1 MKGFFNSMTFKI
13 LISALLT
20 FLIFGCSSNE
30 EIESNHD
37 FYNYLQRLKALNIE
51 STTVFDD
58 ENLSFNTPLR
68 SLVDED
74 GNLIVVNHTDWTLH
88 YVKEN
93 GELID
98 KKGGL
103 GRGPGEFI
111 GINDLTLGCDNTLFA
126 LDKRLQ
132 KLSSYSFKENRLEH
146 LGDKLLPNYS
156 PLSMQSFYDCGN
168 KGKFGIFKLFLSSDD
183 NFNSLTV
190 YKLNDSLQLKEKVI
204 ELTSDEMIKTGNE
217 VKDNAIGFKNY
228 WHFKEDKLYYT
239 YSDSL
244 DVNILELTDSKRQSI
259 SAQKVPTFEFSEQ
272 LRSEFKEYF
281 GPNISAMDGLENEIE
296 NRQVLPFF
304 YSYTANDK
312 FSFFTISNLGSK
324 PGIILRLNH
333 ETQELKTIDSPS
345 IFQLF
350 DVHENKLF
358 GIQNVDGDQSLV
370 RITLS
375 E

>member
-1 MKGFFNSMTFKI
+1 MDFKI
-13 LISALLT
+13 FFSCFLT
-20 FLIFGCSSNE
+20 FLIIGCTSNQE
-30 EIESNHD
+30 DKYDHD
-37 FYNYLQRLKALNIE
+37 FYNYLYSIETLDIE

-58 ENLSFNTPLR
+58 ESLSFNSPLR
-68 SLVDED
+68 IVVDKD
-74 GNLIVVNHTDWTLH
+74 GNLIVVNHADWTLH
-88 YVKEN
+88 YLKEN

-103 GRGPGEFI
+103 GRGPGEFL
-111 GINDLTLGCDNTLFA
+111 GVNDLTLGCDNTLFA

-132 KLSSYSFKENRLEH
+132 KISTYSFKENELEH
-146 LGDKLLPNYS
+146 LGDELLPNYS

-168 KGKFGIFKLFLSSDD
+168 KGKFGVFKVFHSSDD

-190 YKLNDSLQLKEKVI
+190 YELDDSLHLKDKVI
-204 ELTSDEMIKTGNE
+204 EFTPDEIMKAGGE
-217 VKDNAIGFKNY
+217 VIDNTIGFKNY
-228 WHFKEDKLYYT
+228 WHFKDDKLFYT

-244 DVNILELTDSKRQSI
+244 DVHILELSDSKRHSI
-259 SAQKVPTFEFSEQ
+259 SAPEVPAFEFDEQ
-272 LRSEFKEYF
+272 LKSEFLDFF
-281 GPNISAMDGLENEIE
+281 GPSISIMDGLENEIE

-304 YSYTANDK
+304 YSYIANDK

-333 ETQELKTIDSPS
+333 ETQEFRKIDSPV

-350 DVHENKLF
+350 DVHENKLY
-358 GIQNVDGDQSLV
+358 GIQNVDGAQSLV